1 MKTMKKIYLHMGLHK
16 TATSS
21 FQHTCKN
28 NIDNLKSQG
37 YVFPL
42 FDCIQ
47 NKQQNHIANHSVPI
61 FSCFTP
67 NPSNYHM
74 NIRWQIEN
82 VHLANSSYL
91 EQLEEYLSL
100 DNNMIISGE
109 DISILNVDS
118 LNGFITFLEK
128 HQAEIIPV
136 VFVRSPYAFHCSH
149 YQGIISSGGYA
160 DFSVFVSQKNRI
172 LNLKKV
178 FKDKIRFVAF
188 DEACKHPAG
197 PVGFL
202 LEYFGVKFDDFSLA
216 YSNKGVSNGYA
227 RFQNSLNK
235 YQPSI
240 VKNQPNQEH
249 IKARRI
255 KGNKFYLTKEELS
268 LIKEDLDEENLFF
281 RNNLGEEFC
290 DLNFETSK
298 DFKVDDLVAYYPEL
312 FFSKLRNLSP
322 STIDYL
328 RDLAIHEE
336 GGNLNLAYEIMSLA
350 HEARPSGS
358 FIKKKQAE
366 YKDKLAS
373 TALKKAVL

>member
-1 MKTMKKIYLHMGLHK
+1 MGFHK
-16 TATSS
+16 TATTS

-37 YVFPL
+37 YIFPL

-74 NIRWQIEN
+74 NVRWKIED
-82 VHLANSSYL
+82 VHLVNSSYL
-91 EQLEEYLSL
+91 EQLKEYLSL
-100 DNNMIISGE
+100 EKNMIISGE
-109 DISILNVDS
+109 DISVLGAKS
-118 LNGFITFLEK
+118 LSSFINFLEK
-128 HQAEIIPV
+128 YQVEIIPV
-136 VFVRSPYAFHCSH
+136 VLVRSPYAFFCSH
-149 YQGIISSGGYA
+149 YQGTVSNGQYSN
-160 DFSVFVSQKNRI
+160 FSTFVSQKDRI
-172 LNLKKV
+172 LKIKNV
-178 FKDKIRFVAF
+178 FKDKVRFISFNEVS
-188 DEACKHPAG
+188 KHPAG

-216 YSNKGVSNGYA
+216 RSNKGASNGYV

-235 YQPSI
+235 HQPSI
-240 VKNQPNQEH
+240 VKGKLNQEH
-249 IKARRI
+249 IKAKKI
-255 KGNKFYLTKEELS
+255 KGERFYLTKEELS
-268 LIKEDLDEENLFF
+268 LVKEDLDEENLFF

-290 DLNFETSK
+290 DLNFETSE

-312 FFSKLRNLSP
+312 FFSKPRNLSP

-336 GGNLNLAYEIMSLA
+336 ERNLNLAYEIMSLA
-350 HEARPSGS
+350 REARPFGS
-358 FIKKKQAE
+358 FIKKKQVE
-366 YKDKLAS
+366 YKTKFGY
-373 TALKKAVL
+373 